1 MSKEKISKVLK
12 TEFKSGFSTI
22 LYKQPVV
29 SSVSS
34 SFKHRAHRE
43 TLFSSLSIFFL
54 STFSTFDVFLF
65 DRFYAYR
72 YSNFI
77 NTIDAIGFLTD
88 YLRWHYSLFAKTLPD
103 SIANMFKLNFKRFI

>member
-1 MSKEKISKVLK
+1 MSKEKISKMLK
-12 TEFKSGFSTI
+12 IEFKSGFSAT

-34 SFKHRAHRE
+34 SFKHIANLE
-43 TLFSSLSIFFL
+43 TLFLTLSIFFL

-65 DRFYAYR
+65 GQFYAYP

-77 NTIDAIGFLTD
+77 NTIDAIGIFN
-88 YLRWHYSLFAKTLPD
+88 RLFTMA
-103 SIANMFKLNFKRFI
+103 I